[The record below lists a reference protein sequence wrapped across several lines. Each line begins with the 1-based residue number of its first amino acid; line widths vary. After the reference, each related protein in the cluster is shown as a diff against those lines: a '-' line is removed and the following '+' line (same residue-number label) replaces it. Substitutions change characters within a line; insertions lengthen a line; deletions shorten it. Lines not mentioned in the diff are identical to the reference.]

1 MHNDVILRAQ
11 PEESAFPV
19 VEKQILRFAQNDRR
33 AGFTYLTVL
42 FAIAFMGLG
51 LALAGE
57 VWQTALARDR
67 EMQVLYAGN
76 QYRRAIERYYVSGPR
91 QFPRALEDLL
101 KDPRKPGTE
110 RYLRKLYFDP
120 LTGKSEWGIVKAP
133 DGGIMGVYSL
143 SEDSPKKV
151 ANFAFANREFEGATK
166 YSDWKFLYTPGTQQV
181 PVAQQLPAPNPGTQQ
196 VPVPQKVPVPNPG
209 TEQAPI
215 PQQLPAP
222 GAM

>member
-1 MHNDVILRAQ
+1 MTVNSR
-11 PEESAFPV
+11 E
-19 VEKQILRFAQNDRR
+19 

-42 FAIAFMGLG
+42 FAVAFMGLG

-57 VWQTALARDR
+57 VWQTALTRDR
-67 EMQVLYAGN
+67 EMELLYSGN

-91 QFPRALEDLL
+91 QFPRTLEDLL

-120 LTGKSEWGIVKAP
+120 LTGKSEWGLVKAP
-133 DGGIMGVYSL
+133 DGGIMGVYSV

-151 ANFAFANREFEGATK
+151 AGFAFANREFEGAAK
-166 YSDWKFLYTPGTQQV
+166 YSDWKFVYNPATQQV
-181 PVAQQLPAPNPGTQQ
+181 PIPQQQPAPNPGTQQ
-196 VPVPQKVPVPNPG
+196 LPISQQPTAPG
-209 TEQAPI
+209 TQQAPI
-215 PQQLPAP
+215 PQQPPAQ

>member
-1 MHNDVILRAQ
+1 MTVNSR
-11 PEESAFPV
+11 E
-19 VEKQILRFAQNDRR
+19 

-42 FAIAFMGLG
+42 FVVAFMGLG

-67 EMQVLYAGN
+67 EMELLYAGN

-91 QFPRALEDLL
+91 QFPRTLEDLL

-133 DGGIMGVYSL
+133 DGGIMGVYSV

-151 ANFAFANREFEGATK
+151 AGFAFANREFEGAAK
-166 YSDWKFLYTPGTQQV
+166 YSDWKFVYNPATQQV
-181 PVAQQLPAPNPGTQQ
+181 PIPQQQPAPNPGTQQ
-196 VPVPQKVPVPNPG
+196 LPISQQPTAPG
-209 TEQAPI
+209 TQQAPI
-215 PQQLPAP
+215 PQQLPAQ
-222 GAM
+222 GTM

>member
-19 VEKQILRFAQNDRR
+19 VEKRILRFAQNDRQV
-33 AGFTYLTVL
+33 GFTYLTVL
-42 FAIAFMGLG
+42 FAVAFMGLG

-67 EMQVLYAGN
+67 EIELLYAGN

-91 QFPRALEDLL
+91 QFPGTLEDLL

-120 LTGKSEWGIVKAP
+120 MTGKSEWGLVKGP
-133 DGGIMGVYSL
+133 EGGIVGVYSL
-143 SEDSPKKV
+143 SEGSPIKV
-151 ANFAFANREFEGATK
+151 AGFAFANKEFEGATK
-166 YSDWKFLYTPGTQQV
+166 YSDWKFLYNPATQQVPIPQQGAAPGTQQV
-181 PVAQQLPAPNPGTQQ
+181 PISQQPTAPETQ
-196 VPVPQKVPVPNPG
+196 
-209 TEQAPI
+209 QAPI
-215 PQQLPAP
+215 PQRGPMQ
-222 GAM
+222 GTM

>member
-1 MHNDVILRAQ
+1 MHNDVILR
-11 PEESAFPV
+11 
-19 VEKQILRFAQNDRR
+19 FARNDSQ

-51 LALAGE
+51 LALTGE
-57 VWQTALARDR
+57 VWHTALTRDR
-67 EMQVLYAGN
+67 EMQLLYAGN

-120 LTGKSEWGIVKAP
+120 MTGKSEWGLVKAP

-151 ANFAFANREFEGATK
+151 ANFGFANREFEGVSK
-166 YSDWKFLYTPGTQQV
+166 YSDWRFVYNLAAQQVPVSQPTAPGTQQA
-181 PVAQQLPAPNPGTQQ
+181 PISQQPTAPGTQ
-196 VPVPQKVPVPNPG
+196 
-209 TEQAPI
+209 QAPI
-215 PQQLPAP
+215 PQSPMQ
-222 GAM
+222 GTK